1 MSLTT
6 TATTTAAS
14 ATSTCHQQLYEI
26 PIKDAACAMPST
38 GNNSAIMSSCCGA
51 ADVVSYSSCDYYCLA
66 QDQTVH
72 TLAECLIKAS
82 EAGEVWCNTGAN
94 ATATGTVPATGAGT
108 IVATASATSSSST
121 KKSKSSGT
129 ATGSSA
135 SSSSTSGATVAVGV
149 TKKAVGVV
157 ALLVAGVVGGGL
169 L

>member
-66 QDQTVH
+66 QGQTVH

-108 IVATASATSSSST
+108 IVATASATSSST
-121 KKSKSSGT
+121 KKGKSSGT

-135 SSSSTSGATVAVGV
+135 SSSSTSGGSVAVGV
-149 TKKAVGVV
+149 SKKAVGVI